1 MNMILSYALAYL
13 QAGLTVLPIEPGS
26 KKAAVK
32 WQVLQKNKPTEK
44 QVLEW
49 FGPEKYGLG
58 LVCGRASAGLV
69 VLDFDTAAE
78 ASYHRWAKLVPELT
92 PFLPLVRTGKGLHV
106 YARLPFEV
114 RNVVLAQTPAG
125 GVLIETR
132 GEGGYVLAP
141 PTLHPNGSFYEW
153 ANGFAH
159 VPLLTARQGYK
170 LLGACT
176 QLHSCR
182 QPEQNLAK
190 SGGRDGYLVTTSA
203 GSKLR
208 KYAEGALRVS
218 GEELGR
224 VMKGGRNKALNRAAF
239 NLGRFV
245 GAGLLGVPE
254 VEVVLRQ
261 ACVRNGLIAEDG
273 ELAFER
279 TLKSGLS
286 AGVKLGL
293 RR

>member
-49 FGPEKYGLG
+49 FSPEKYGLG

-141 PTLHPNGSFYEW
+141 PTLHPNGSVYEW

-170 LLGACT
+170 LLGACV
-176 QLHSCR
+176 QLHSGRESQLNCAR
-182 QPEQNLAK
+182 GEPRPGLAE
-190 SGGRDGYLVTTSA
+190 GRW
-203 GSKLR
+203 R

-224 VMKGGRNKALNRAAF
+224 VMQGGRNKALNRAAF

-245 GAGLLGVPE
+245 GAGLLSEPE
-254 VEVVLRQ
+254 VEAVLRL